1 MANTIGVD
9 IGGTKIA
16 AAVVDPNGTILT
28 QVRRDTPSQSELAIR
43 RRVVEVVHTL
53 RAGYD
58 PAAIGISA
66 AGFVDR
72 RRRKIV
78 FAPNLA
84 WRDEPLADRVQ
95 EQVGLPTLVENDANA
110 AAWGEFRFGAAKDAD
125 DTVMVTIGTGIGGG
139 IVIKG
144 ELMRGGYGMA
154 AEVGHMRIVRGGLL
168 CGCGNRGCWEQYGSG
183 TALTRLGRE
192 LVQTGGPAA
201 RRLNE
206 LAHGDPAALKG
217 QHITQAAQEGDA
229 ASLDILRAFGE
240 GFGEALSSLTAILDP
255 ELIVVGGGACAAG
268 DLLLGPI
275 RQGFADHL
283 IAAGYRPLA
292 PIAVATLGN
301 DAGMIGAA
309 DLARELIGEARR

>member
-1 MANTIGVD
+1 MTNTIGVD

-16 AAVVDPNGTILT
+16 AAVVDANGTVLAHKRT
-28 QVRRDTPSQSELAIR
+28 QTPSQNESAIR
-43 RRVVEVVHTL
+43 RAVVEVVGTL
-53 RAGYD
+53 SEQYA
-58 PAAIGISA
+58 PVAIGISA

-125 DTVMVTIGTGIGGG
+125 DTLMVTIVTGIGGG
-139 IVIKG
+139 IVIRG

-154 AEVGHMRIVRGGLL
+154 GEIGHMRIVRGGLL

-183 TALTRLGRE
+183 TALTRLGRA
-192 LVQTGGPAA
+192 LVHTGGPGSG
-201 RRLNE
+201 RLTE
-206 LAHGDPAALKG
+206 LAHGDPEKLDG
-217 QHITQAAQEGDA
+217 QHITEAAQEGDA
-229 ASLDILRAFGE
+229 ASIEILRAFGE

-255 ELIVVGGGACAAG
+255 ELIVIGGGACAAG
-268 DLLLGPI
+268 DLLLGPV
-275 RQGFADHL
+275 RRGFAEHL
-283 IAAGYRPLA
+283 IAGAYRPLA
-292 PIAVATLGN
+292 PIAIATLGN
-301 DAGMIGAA
+301 NAGMIGAA
-309 DLARELIGEARR
+309 DLARALIDRPRR